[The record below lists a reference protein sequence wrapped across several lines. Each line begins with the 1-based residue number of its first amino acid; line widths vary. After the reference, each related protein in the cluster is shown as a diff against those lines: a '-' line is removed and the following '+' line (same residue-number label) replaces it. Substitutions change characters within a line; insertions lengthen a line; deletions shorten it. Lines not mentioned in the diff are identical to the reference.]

1 MQEANESTV
10 EMKMQ
15 RNLKALRATLIY
27 PERRMLHALVLDA
40 LAYIDSHHTTATP
53 PPYKLPPFSRVEF
66 MQASRDSAK
75 RQAIARLERQV
86 AAMGGVLTEER
97 AEELLKTDLRHE
109 MSLWYTRAMHM
120 FDSVELADMTIRH
133 RHAPLPDASN
143 EPNDPAL
150 ASPLNPTTLNPSN

>member
-1 MQEANESTV
+1 MQEATEDIILAR
-10 EMKMQ
+10 MQ

>member
-1 MQEANESTV
+1 MQEATEDIILAR
-10 EMKMQ
+10 MQ

-143 EPNDPAL
+143 EPKDSAL